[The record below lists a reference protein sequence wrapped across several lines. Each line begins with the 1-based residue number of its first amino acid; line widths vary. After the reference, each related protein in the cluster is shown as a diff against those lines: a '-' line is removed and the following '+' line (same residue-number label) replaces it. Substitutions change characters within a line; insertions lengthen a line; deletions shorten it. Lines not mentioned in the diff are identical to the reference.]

1 MYTYMYLKTN
11 ICIYYTIYIPTSM
24 CSCVYYTY
32 VLMKPLITSWTI
44 PQATEDA
51 TIACSLQIKQDLPGN
66 Q

>member
-1 MYTYMYLKTN
+1 
-11 ICIYYTIYIPTSM
+11 M